1 MPEEPRVFVYDNYPG
16 GIGFSEPLF
25 GMHAQL
31 LRDTRALIGSCTC
44 DHGCPT
50 CVGPVGESGPLAKQ
64 VALAILDRLLAP
76 ALSA

>member
-1 MPEEPRVFVYDNYPG
+1 
-16 GIGFSEPLF
+16 
-25 GMHAQL
+25 MHAQL
-31 LRDTRALIGSCTC
+31 LTDTRALIGSCAC